1 MKKGDQLPHFK
12 IVLLGP
18 ARVGK
23 TSIIQ
28 RYINDQFNINTI
40 STTQTAFFQKELD
53 LVDHSVILDIWDTAG
68 QEKYHS
74 IIPMYYR
81 DADGILI
88 VFDLLDVTSFSKAKF
103 WVNELKNNLINKDT
117 PIILVGNK
125 FDLSSIRVVNPL
137 DVQQYI
143 RCEKLFYIET
153 SAKTAFMI
161 SNVFEE
167 IGRRAIAH
175 KSRLV
180 QNQQPTKLQKK
191 ESSCC

>member
-1 MKKGDQLPHFK
+1 MKKGDQHPHYK

-28 RYINDQFNINTI
+28 RYVNDQFNINTI
-40 STTQTAFFQKELD
+40 STTQTAFFQKELN
-53 LVDHSVILDIWDTAG
+53 VDNQIIVLDIWDTAG
-68 QEKYHS
+68 QERYHS

-103 WVNELKNNLINKDT
+103 WMNELKNNLVVKDT

-125 FDLSSIRVVNPL
+125 HDLQSLRVVDPQDITNFT
-137 DVQQYI
+137 Q
-143 RCEKLFYIET
+143 IENLEYFDT
-153 SAKTAFMI
+153 SAKTGFFI
-161 SNVFEE
+161 EE
-167 IGRRAIAH
+167 IFKKIGMKAMQMRSIH
-175 KSRLV
+175 K
-180 QNQQPTKLQKK
+180 QKENPMCEK
-191 ESSCC
+191 KNRSCC